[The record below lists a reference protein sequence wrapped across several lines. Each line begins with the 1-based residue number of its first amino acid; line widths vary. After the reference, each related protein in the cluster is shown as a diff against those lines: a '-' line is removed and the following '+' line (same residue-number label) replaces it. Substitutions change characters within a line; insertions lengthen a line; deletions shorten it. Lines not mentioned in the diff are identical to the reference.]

1 MSAFLELYKICVLF
15 FCTASNLTAGT
26 VYEVAVW
33 AHTDDGDSPTSL
45 FHKQTKGT
53 RPAQPSLKARPL
65 NQTAVEC
72 NWTGPQAE
80 VRLKAGIHNT
90 TLKSWTDLKIPGIIH
105 LQTFVTE
112 ENIWGGIIH

>member
-1 MSAFLELYKICVLF
+1 MCVV

-45 FHKQTKGT
+45 FRKQTKGT

-80 VRLKAGIHNT
+80 VRLKAGIHYT
-90 TLKSWTDLKIPGIIH
+90 TLKS
-105 LQTFVTE
+105 
-112 ENIWGGIIH
+112 

>member
-1 MSAFLELYKICVLF
+1 VEHYVVVISWVFDEHVKESWNYTVSGTLKV
-15 FCTASNLTAGT
+15 SNLTAGM

-33 AHTDDGDSPTSL
+33 AHTNDGDSPTAL
-45 FHKQTKGT
+45 FRKQTQGT

-80 VRLKAGIHNT
+80 VRLKVHFTALSN
-90 TLKSWTDLKIPGIIH
+90 
-105 LQTFVTE
+105 
-112 ENIWGGIIH
+112 